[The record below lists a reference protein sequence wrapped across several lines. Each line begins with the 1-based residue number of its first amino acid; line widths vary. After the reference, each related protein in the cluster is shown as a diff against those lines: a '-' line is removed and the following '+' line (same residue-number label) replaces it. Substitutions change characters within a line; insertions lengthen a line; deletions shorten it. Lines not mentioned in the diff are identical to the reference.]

1 MKIIFMG
8 TPEFAVPSLD
18 ALLNSKHNVAAI
30 VTQPDK
36 PAGREKRLTPP
47 PVKVRALKAGL
58 TVLQPER
65 IKDEGFI
72 KTLSE
77 LIPDIIVVAAFGK
90 ILPSK
95 ILHLPKH
102 GCINVHASLLP
113 KYRGA
118 APINWAIINGEK
130 ETGITIMQMDEG
142 LDTGDILLQEG
153 IPIAKDDT
161 TGTLSVRLSQL
172 SVKLLI
178 KALEAIDVDRIKA
191 IPQDNSKASFAPIL
205 KKGNGR
211 IDWTREAEDI
221 YNMVR
226 GMDPWPG
233 AFTYYKGEVWRVWK
247 TAVGNNSN
255 GTPGTVINVDGG
267 KIDIACGKGA
277 ISITEMQP
285 ANKKRMVVSDF
296 LRGNKIETGIILGA

>member
-30 VTQPDK
+30 ATQPDK

-77 LIPDIIVVAAFGK
+77 LNADIIVVAAFGK
-90 ILPSK
+90 ILPAK
-95 ILHLPKH
+95 ILHLPRY
-102 GCINVHASLLP
+102 GCVNIHASLLP

-142 LDTGDILLQEG
+142 LDTGGILLKER

-161 TGTLSVRLSQL
+161 AGTLSVMLSQIGA
-172 SVKLLI
+172 KLLI
-178 KALEAIDVDRIKA
+178 KALEAIDVGNIKA

-205 KKGNGR
+205 NKGDGR

-233 AFTYYKGEVWRVWK
+233 AFTYYKGGVWRVWK
-247 TAVGNNSN
+247 TAVGNDKNE
-255 GTPGTVINVDGG
+255 TPGMVISIDGG
-267 KIDIACGKGA
+267 KIDVACGKGVL
-277 ISITEMQP
+277 SITEMQP
-285 ANKKRMVVSDF
+285 ANRKKMAASDF
-296 LRGNKIETGIILGA
+296 LRGHKIETGVILGV

>member
-8 TPEFAVPSLD
+8 TPEFAAPSLD

-65 IKDEGFI
+65 IKDEGFLNA
-72 KTLSE
+72 LSE
-77 LIPDIIVVAAFGK
+77 LNPDIIVVAAYGK
-90 ILPSK
+90 ILPAK
-95 ILHLPKH
+95 ILHLPKY

-118 APINWAIINGEK
+118 APINWAIINGEN
-130 ETGITIMQMDEG
+130 EAGITIMQMDEG

-172 SVKLLI
+172 GAKLLI
-178 KALEAIDVDRIKA
+178 KALEAIDVGRIKA

-205 KKGNGR
+205 KKGTGR

-233 AFTYYKGEVWRVWK
+233 AFTYYKGEMWRVWK
-247 TAVGNNSN
+247 TAVGNNRN

-267 KIDIACGKGA
+267 KIDIACGKGV

-285 ANKKRMVVSDF
+285 ANKRRMAVSDF